1 MEANG
6 KRNPF
11 IAIDYLA
18 KCAEF
23 VMLCLTFLMVGL
35 VTYQVFERYVLHYT
49 PPWSE
54 ELAVYSMVWFGM
66 IGIAIGVRTKAHM
79 SLHFFADRMPLKVQ
93 RFIEY
98 LKHVLILI
106 YVSVLA
112 YEGMGMVELTMP
124 QTSPAMGIRVGLVY
138 LALPT
143 CAVLIGIFTLENII
157 REIGKD
163 RGK

>member
-1 MEANG
+1 MVANG
-6 KRNPF
+6 KRIPF
-11 IAIDYLA
+11 LAMEYLA
-18 KCAEF
+18 KVAEF
-23 VMLCLTFLMVGL
+23 VMLCLTFLMIGL

-54 ELAVYSMVWFGM
+54 ELAVYSMVWFGV

-79 SLHFFADRMPLKVQ
+79 ALNFFADKMPHKVQ

-112 YEGMGMVELTMP
+112 YEGMNMVELTMP
-124 QTSPAMGIRVGLVY
+124 QTSPAMGIPVGLVY
-138 LALPT
+138 LALPVS
-143 CAVLIGIFTLENII
+143 AVLIGIFTLENVVQEI
-157 REIGKD
+157 RKD
-163 RGK
+163 LEK